1 MSGGIRIEQ
10 GGTILMKKKLTCLV
24 LCAVLVISSLLI
36 AGCSQQEMDE
46 EAQREEASRGTVTL
60 NWWMI
65 TEEGT
70 TPEAAK
76 AVEEAVNKIT
86 KSKFKTKVNITF
98 YTEDEYYN
106 ALEQTFLSKERERQ
120 EKEAADKE
128 LKKFKRE
135 NKGVYSNEEAEKKF
149 YELHPEYA
157 KYAETTTDPLAET
170 TVEETFYNP
179 ETGLLELKYP
189 EADPNVID
197 IFFLSGYERL
207 LEYVDKEWVNRLDDE
222 LNSGSKKLNDY
233 ISRAFLDSVKI
244 EGATYAIPNNR
255 TIGEYT
261 YMLVNKELLAKYYY
275 NIKDIQDLIDCQEFL
290 EDIEAFEPDVVP
302 IDGSPELY
310 NVLYWSIDPDT
321 LEIDT
326 KKFSVIGTT
335 YTTFATLGTPL
346 QFTSLIATRKPYR
359 DQLLI
364 NRLYEDRG
372 YFRSNVPEDAKC
384 AIKIVKGGAELE
396 KKYAKDYHMVVL
408 EAPRASQEMIFE
420 SMFAVG
426 GFSSNVARSMEIIT
440 YLNTNAELRN
450 LVLYGIEG
458 VNYTLDENGQ
468 VVRTENNNYWMDI
481 NKTGNAFIAY
491 SEVGTDP
498 DIWSYGVKQN
508 RDATVDLLL
517 GFTFKGEKVNTA
529 SIRKIQEI
537 SDSVKARIDACKNY
551 EELNALMDQ
560 LMIELR
566 SQSNTDIRDYTNILT
581 EPNEAGE
588 SVPYVIFHEWMV
600 AKGFIS
606 DE

>member
-1 MSGGIRIEQ
+1 
-10 GGTILMKKKLTCLV
+10 MKKKLTCLV
-24 LCAVLVISSLLI
+24 LCAVLVISSLLV
-36 AGCSQQEMDE
+36 AGCSQQQMDE
-46 EAQREEASRGTVTL
+46 EAQREEASRGTATL
-60 NWWMI
+60 NWYLM

-76 AVEEAVNKIT
+76 AIEEAVNKIT
-86 KSKFKTKVNITF
+86 KSKFKTKVNMF
-98 YTEDEYYN
+98 FFTEDEYYE
-106 ALEQTFLSKERERQ
+106 ALEQTFNTKEQERI
-120 EKEAADKE
+120 EKETADKE
-128 LKKFKRE
+128 LKKFIRE
-135 NKGVYSNEEAEKKF
+135 NKDVYSREEAQKIF

-189 EADPNVID
+189 EADPNVVD

-207 LEYVDKEWVNRLDDE
+207 LEYIDKEWVNRLDDE
-222 LNSGSKKLNDY
+222 LNSGSKKLKDY
-233 ISRAFLDSVKI
+233 ISSAFLDSVKI
-244 EGATYAIPNNR
+244 DGATYAIPNNR

-275 NIKDIQDLIDCQEFL
+275 NINDIHDLIDCQEFL
-290 EDIEAFEPDVVP
+290 EDIAAFEPDVVP

-326 KKFSVIGTT
+326 KEFSVIGTT

-372 YFRSNVPEDAKC
+372 YFRSNVPESAKC

-396 KKYAKDYHMVVL
+396 KEYAKDYHMVAL
-408 EAPRASQEMIFE
+408 KAPRASQEMIFE

-426 GFSSNVARSMEIIT
+426 GFSNNVARSMEIIT

-450 LVLYGIEG
+450 LVLYGLEN
-458 VNYTLDENGQ
+458 VNYTLDDKGQ
-468 VVRTENNNYWMDI
+468 VVRTENNSYRMDI
-481 NKTGNAFIAY
+481 NKTGNVFIAY
-491 SEVGTDP
+491 TEAGTDP
-498 DIWSYGVKQN
+498 DIWTYGIKQN
-508 RDATVDLLL
+508 QDATVDLLL
-517 GFTFKGEKVNTA
+517 GFTFKGEKVNTE

-537 SDSVKARIDACKNY
+537 SESVKARIDACKSY
-551 EELNALMDQ
+551 EELSALMDQ
-560 LMIELR
+560 LMLELR
-566 SQSNTDIRDYTNILT
+566 SQSNPDIRDYTNILT
-581 EPNEAGE
+581 EPNEDGE
-588 SVPYVIFHEWMV
+588 SVPYVIFNQWLID
-600 AKGFIS
+600 KGFIT
-606 DE
+606 EE